1 MCFRGGSDGKES
13 ACNAGELGSI
23 PGLERSPEEGNGNP
37 LQYCFLENSMD
48 PEAWWAMVHDAA
60 ASDMTERLTLS
71 HFLDSCTLKLPVVP
85 FIPTTY
91 KNLKMFFR
99 GQGQICVISW
109 KQIAGGRTSVL
120 FLLCPREGRVE
131 LMEPRRN

>member
-1 MCFRGGSDGKES
+1 MGFTGGSKGKES
-13 ACNAGELGSI
+13 ACSAGELGSI

-71 HFLDSCTLKLPVVP
+71 HFLDLYTLKLPVVP

-91 KNLKMFFR
+91 KNLKTFFR

-109 KQIAGGRTSVL
+109 KQIAGRRTSVL

-131 LMEPRRN
+131 FMEPRRN